1 MPCKNKD
8 GFATLS
14 NLEAKKF
21 YDRLGKKQDDQAYYE
36 DPATNKIIE
45 KAELEKA
52 NRVFEFGC
60 GTGRFAQKILQD
72 HLSSSANYHG
82 VDLSS
87 TMIQLSTSR
96 LQEFTSRAKVE
107 QTDGSPK
114 INAPDSHF
122 DRFISNYV
130 LDLLSQKDV
139 YTLMSEAHRVL
150 AKDGKI
156 CLASLSCGTTWFSK
170 TVISILSL
178 VHKLNPSWIG
188 GCRAINILDY
198 LPKDKWSIQY
208 VTSVTPVGVSSQV
221 VIANKI
227 EA

>member
-8 GFATLS
+8 GFTTLN
-14 NLEAKKF
+14 NLEAKEF

-36 DPATNKIIE
+36 DPATDKIIE

-52 NRVFEFGC
+52 KSVFEFGC

-87 TMIQLSTSR
+87 TMIQLSISR
-96 LQEFTSRAKVE
+96 LQEFKDRAKVE
-107 QTDGSPK
+107 QTDGAPK
-114 INAPDSHF
+114 INAPNSSF

-130 LDLLSQKDV
+130 LDLLSQEDIH
-139 YTLMSEAHRVL
+139 TLMSEAHRVL

-170 TVISILSL
+170 VVISMLSL

-188 GCRAINILDY
+188 GCRAINIIDY
-198 LPKDKWSIQY
+198 LPKDKWSIDY
-208 VTSVTPVGVSSQV
+208 TASVAPVGVSSQV
-221 VIANKI
+221 VIATKI
-227 EA
+227 EI